1 MPILTE
7 SGNLARLM
15 DANYADGLSEMVAG
29 ADAVEIASTVFDQEG
44 AMSDPQGLSTMF
56 VSWGQFMDH
65 DLDLTRDN
73 SGEFIAVPG
82 LVAPLDR
89 SAFDPE
95 TGITGP
101 REQVNEVTPEIDGSQ
116 IYGSTGERLAELR
129 EFEGGRL
136 SMSYDPTSPFG
147 LLELATDGAEMAG
160 NTDPENP
167 LFLAGDVRAN
177 ENTGLTVLHTLFN
190 REHNT
195 WAERLAAD
203 NPDWTDDQLF
213 DAARSIV
220 EAQIQKITYEDWL
233 PKLIGDAANAEDAAI
248 LDPDNGAITTEFSTA
263 GFRFG
268 HTMVSSTLARLNED
282 GTSIGDLAVQDQFF
296 NVDPIKADGIA
307 HLLRGQLSEAAQAF
321 DTKVIDDLNF
331 FLTSPGGVTGF
342 SLPAL
347 NIMRGRDHGLAS
359 WLDTR
364 AAIIGDIDPE
374 AVDLTDFSLVTSN
387 IEVQADL
394 ASVYG
399 TIDQIDLW
407 VGGLAE
413 DKIDGTQ
420 MGLTFTAILADQF
433 SRTRSADETFGELLA
448 TLDPAIAEEIA
459 NTSLG
464 DIIARNSMVEAL
476 QEDVFLSKARI
487 GGDDDKDRLLGT
499 EDDELILGFGG
510 NDALRGRRGEDE
522 IFGGDGNDWIGG
534 GADNDILHGDDGR
547 DHLHGHRGDDELFG
561 GADSDRLKG
570 GRGDDLLDGGE
581 GNDNLRGGR
590 GDDTF
595 VFASGYGKDVIQD
608 FGYGKDVLDLTGTDL
623 TSFADL
629 IDVSKEQRW
638 GLVIDLGDCD
648 KLVLK
653 RTDLDDLNVDN
664 ILFG

>member
-7 SGNLARLM
+7 PGHLARLM
-15 DANYADGLSEMVAG
+15 DANYADGLSEIMAG
-29 ADAVEIASTVFDQEG
+29 ADAVSIASTVFDQDG
-44 AMSDPQGLSTMF
+44 AMPDPQGLSTMF
-56 VSWGQFMDH
+56 VSWGQFLDH

-73 SGEFIAVPG
+73 SGEFVFVPG

-116 IYGSTGERLAELR
+116 IYGSTLERQSALR

-136 SMSYDPTSPFG
+136 GMSDDPTSPFG
-147 LLELATDGAEMAG
+147 LLELADGGEAMAG
-160 NTDPENP
+160 NNDPENP

-190 REHNT
+190 REHNY
-195 WAERLAAD
+195 WADRLAVE

-213 DAARSIV
+213 NAARSIV
-220 EAQIQKITYEDWL
+220 EAEIQKITYEDWL
-233 PKLIGDAANAEDAAI
+233 PKLIGDAAEADDAAI
-248 LDPDNGAITTEFSTA
+248 LDPNDGAITTEFSTA

-268 HTMVSSTLARLNED
+268 HTMVSSTLARLEED
-282 GTSIGDLAVQDQFF
+282 GSSIGDLTVQEQFF
-296 NVDPIKADGIA
+296 NVDPIKSDGIA
-307 HLLRGQLSEAAQAF
+307 HLLRGQSSEAAQAF

-331 FLTSPGGVTGF
+331 FLTNAGGVTGF

-359 WLDTR
+359 WLETR
-364 AAIIGDIDPE
+364 AAIVGDIDPE

-387 IEVQADL
+387 TELQAEL
-394 ASVYG
+394 VGVYG

-420 MGLTFTAILADQF
+420 MGVTFTAILADQF

-464 DIIARNSMVEAL
+464 DIIERNSMVEEL

-487 GGDDDKDRLLGT
+487 GGDDDKDRLVGT
-499 EDDELILGFGG
+499 EEDELILGFGG
-510 NDALRGRRGEDE
+510 NDELRGRKGDDD
-522 IFGGDGNDWIGG
+522 IYGGDGNDWIGG
-534 GADNDILHGDDGR
+534 GGDNDHLDGGDGR
-547 DHLHGHRGDDELFG
+547 DHLRGHRGDDALYG
-561 GADSDRLKG
+561 GADNDKLKG

-581 GNDNLRGGR
+581 GTDRLCGGR

-595 VFASGYGKDVIQD
+595 VFATGYGKDIIWD
-608 FGYGKDVLDLTGTDL
+608 FGYGNDVLDLTGTDL

-629 IDVSKEQRW
+629 EDASADRRW
-638 GLVIDLGDCD
+638 GLVIDLGDGD

-653 RTDLDDLNVDN
+653 RTELDDLSADDV
-664 ILFG
+664 LFG